1 MNENQKDISRFCLT
15 DKSYFII
22 EKKETVTILF
32 DSTKLKKL
40 WRKSEEKWAT
50 QHRQNLFALPAI
62 CAIYIYIYNVGKH
75 RVELILKKQKKK
87 LDSQRKGW

>member
-1 MNENQKDISRFCLT
+1 MNVISKGKKNINENQKDISRFCLT

-40 WRKSEEKWAT
+40 IGCCCNHEATKS
-50 QHRQNLFALPAI
+50 
-62 CAIYIYIYNVGKH
+62 VGKSNISV
-75 RVELILKKQKKK
+75 RRAKE
-87 LDSQRKGW
+87 